1 MWCIGIMHATI
12 DTYNSPLSFI
22 LIYFLRVN
30 LKRCQY
36 TYFWQTVIYF
46 WCGKKERKDSER
58 VFFYQCLPKI
68 SILTSFQINPQ
79 LNHSI
84 SLGFNLHLHYN
95 LFLSQ
100 TLVHNICMLKITYI
114 KLLILTITSR
124 YYYLKEHTRKGLSKK
139 KKKHV
144 LCYSGF
150 LWLGR
155 CHTSFL

>member
-1 MWCIGIMHATI
+1 MYSSISRQNETGRMCI
-12 DTYNSPLSFI
+12 I
-22 LIYFLRVN
+22 LHHFDRTCIIIR
-30 LKRCQY
+30 
-36 TYFWQTVIYF
+36 T
-46 WCGKKERKDSER
+46 D
-58 VFFYQCLPKI
+58 
-68 SILTSFQINPQ
+68 Q

-84 SLGFNLHLHYN
+84 SLGFNLHLHCN

-100 TLVHNICMLKITYI
+100 TLVHNIYMLKITYI

-124 YYYLKEHTRKGLSKK
+124 NYYLKEHTRKGLSKK

-155 CHTSFL
+155 CHTRLRKLLGVRHILIFLQPVVHLYLNVEGIIYGLIK